1 MNTEPLAP
9 YIDYEVY
16 DGSHI
21 QIGKELLDIDRQST
35 TAIYHHGNFLVITKN
50 ESKCGG

>member
-1 MNTEPLAP
+1 VCSSKRQWLLLAGIKLSRQLMNTEPLAP

-21 QIGKELLDIDRQST
+21 QSGKELLDIDRQ
-35 TAIYHHGNFLVITKN
+35 
-50 ESKCGG
+50 